1 MQMKKII
8 LETTFDPPH
17 DHLEAVNNGLHEFN
31 LAQLGERLIYNYFK
45 VLVIA
50 KAQDGSV
57 VGGIHGNMGW
67 DWLHIDTSWVDEKY
81 RRQGIGSNLLKQ
93 VEKAAISKGFIGS
106 HLETTEFQAVD
117 FYIENG
123 YEVFGALE
131 GKPKG
136 HTWFYMKK
144 RLLADRLLKSSSEYE

>member
-8 LETTFDPPH
+8 IETTFDPPH

-31 LAQLGERLIYNYFK
+31 LAQLGERSIYNYFK

-67 DWLHIDTSWVDEKY
+67 DWLHIDTLWVDEKY
-81 RRQGIGSNLLKQ
+81 RRQGIGSNLLKR
-93 VEKAAISKGFIGS
+93 VEKAAISKGFYGS
-106 HLETTEFQAVD
+106 HLETTEFQAVN
-117 FYIENG
+117 FYSENG
-123 YEVFGALE
+123 YEVFGTLE

-144 RLLADRLLKSSSEYE
+144 RLPTESRKG